1 MNQTPWVEVLA
12 ILLGP
17 LVGIWVTRLI
27 DRAKEARARR
37 YSLFETLMRTRGLE
51 LSAEHIGAINLVP
64 VIFRPARIWGRPSKP
79 KVIEAWERLMDALND
94 PAWEAEDHKVREG
107 ALFKAAKCRMTLVE
121 AVARAVGEALPDK
134 EEHRAGYVPKAW
146 STQFNTQWESLS
158 LLKQVLSGE
167 RSIGM
172 VAHVVDYTTPPA
184 DVEIQLESKK

>member
-1 MNQTPWVEVLA
+1 
-12 ILLGP
+12 
-17 LVGIWVTRLI
+17 
-27 DRAKEARARR
+27 
-37 YSLFETLMRTRGLE
+37 
-51 LSAEHIGAINLVP
+51 
-64 VIFRPARIWGRPSKP
+64 
-79 KVIEAWERLMDALND
+79 MDALND